1 MSLRILLVI
10 FMAIFLFGCAT
21 ARKTEDLR
29 VRDLQNHTR
38 YLETE
43 LEKKDEEISFLE
55 EALEELR
62 GTSQKKKITSRP
74 TSKKIQIALR
84 NAGFYKGPI
93 DGRIGPKTKKATR
106 EFQKANGLA
115 SDGVVGKKTWRKLSK
130 YLD

>member
-1 MSLRILLVI
+1 
-10 FMAIFLFGCAT
+10 MAIFLFGCAT

-29 VRDLQNHTR
+29 VKDLQNHVR

-84 NAGFYKGPI
+84 NAGFYKGSI
-93 DGRIGPKTKKATR
+93 DGKIGPKTKKAIG
-106 EFQKANGLA
+106 EFQRVNGLA
-115 SDGVVGKKTWRKLSK
+115 SDGVVGKKTWKELSK